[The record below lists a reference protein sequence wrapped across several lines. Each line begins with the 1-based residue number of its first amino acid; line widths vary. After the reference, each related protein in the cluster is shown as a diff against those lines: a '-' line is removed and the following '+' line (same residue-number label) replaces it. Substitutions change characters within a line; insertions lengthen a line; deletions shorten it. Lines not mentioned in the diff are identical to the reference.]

1 MRSTS
6 STETVRA
13 IGEAKRPRVFGIG
26 FHKTGTTSVARA
38 LERLGYGTVHGAG
51 PLRAALGHYP
61 MMDLLRAGQLGP
73 VWKVAA
79 AFDAFADNPWFSLF
93 READARFPGSRFI
106 LTRRDPE
113 RWLRSVLN
121 HFGGT
126 ESDFRRWIYG
136 VGDPVGNE
144 LVVLERYR
152 AHEAAVL
159 THFAHRP
166 EDLLVMDFEQ
176 GDGWDEL
183 CGFLGLAVP
192 DEAFPH
198 ENRRSPSRAHSGI
211 RAWVQRRLRDPERM
225 GPQR

>member
-6 STETVRA
+6 SPETVA
-13 IGEAKRPRVFGIG
+13 SGGEAKRPRVFGIG
-26 FHKTGTTSVARA
+26 FHKTGTTSLARA
-38 LERLGYGTVHGAG
+38 FERLGYRTVHGAA
-51 PLRAALGHYP
+51 PLRAALGHHP
-61 MMDLLRAGQLGP
+61 MMELLRAGELGP
-73 VWKVAA
+73 AWEVAE
-79 AFDAFADNPWFSLF
+79 AFDAFSDNPWFSLF

-136 VGDPVGNE
+136 TGDPVGHE
-144 LVVLERYR
+144 ALFLERYR

-159 THFAHRP
+159 AHFAHRP

-176 GDGWDEL
+176 GDGWEAL
-183 CGFLGLAVP
+183 CGFLGLTAP
-192 DEAFPH
+192 DEPFPH
-198 ENRRSPSRAHSGI
+198 ENRRSRSRKHSRL
-211 RAWVQRRLRDPERM
+211 RAWIGRRLRDAERM
-225 GPQR
+225 GP